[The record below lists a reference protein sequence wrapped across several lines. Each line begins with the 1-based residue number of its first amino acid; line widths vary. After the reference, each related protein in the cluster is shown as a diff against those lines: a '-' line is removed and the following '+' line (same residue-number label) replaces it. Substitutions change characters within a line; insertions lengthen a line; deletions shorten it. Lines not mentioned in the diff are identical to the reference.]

1 MHVMGIWA
9 EGIFQLSK
17 RKEKNALK
25 RINSKKEFKGFS
37 FLIAVILT
45 FLTNI
50 HFLNAVEKTRM
61 LTRHADEGEPYSRP
75 SRTYTKQCYQLR
87 QPGPVIRWW

>member
-1 MHVMGIWA
+1 MHVTCIWA

-45 FLTNI
+45 LLSNI
-50 HFLNAVEKTRM
+50 HFLNAMEKTRV
-61 LTRHADEGEPYSRP
+61 LTRHADEGEPY
-75 SRTYTKQCYQLR
+75 
-87 QPGPVIRWW
+87 